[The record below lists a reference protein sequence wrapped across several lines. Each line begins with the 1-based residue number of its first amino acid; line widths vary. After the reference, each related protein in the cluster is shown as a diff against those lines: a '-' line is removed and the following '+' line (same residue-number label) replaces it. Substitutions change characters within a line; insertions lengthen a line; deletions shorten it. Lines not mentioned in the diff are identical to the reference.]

1 MRLDTVVALF
11 ESTVAERSGEPALID
26 ESGTLG
32 YAEVNTRINRL
43 ARSLIAHGV
52 GPDTLVAVAMP
63 KSGDLVVALMAVLKA
78 GGAYLPLDPGYPA
91 QRLAFMQSDARPVL
105 LLRSSAVP
113 PLGSGVPELVVDEP
127 EFRAACAVLPGH
139 DITARERRAVLRPEH
154 LMYVIYTSGSTGT
167 PKGVAV
173 PHAGVRDMAATQAAV
188 LGAGP
193 GDRVLQWASISFD
206 AAFWDVTLALL
217 SGAALVMASAED
229 LLPGRPLRDTLL
241 KYDITHAVLPPV
253 ALSETDAEDVLA
265 GGTVMSTGDSCTP
278 TLVRKWSP
286 GRRMFNGYGPTE
298 VTVGA
303 TVGGP
308 VRAGGDVG
316 IGTPWIGNEVRVL
329 DERLRPVPDGAEG
342 ELYIAGSGLARGY
355 LDRFAATAAK
365 FVADP
370 FGPPGSRMYRTGDRG
385 RRERDGELF
394 FAGRVDGQVKLRGF
408 RVELGEIE
416 TRLASHPAVDVAVA
430 VVRGELADAHVVGYV
445 TATAP
450 VEPGALRAH
459 VAGALPAHMVPAR
472 VQVLERFPTLA
483 NGKIDRAAL
492 PVAPPADAAV
502 DRPEADTARQRVTA
516 GEPGAA
522 GAEGCAAEVCAI
534 VRDVLGI
541 PEAGLGDNF
550 FGLGGHSV
558 QATRLATR
566 IRERFEV
573 ALPIRAVLEAATIG
587 DLAAA
592 VEDRQ
597 RKATG
602 RLL

>member
-1 MRLDTVVALF
+1 MVELF
-11 ESTVAERSGEPALID
+11 ESTVAERGTEPALVD
-26 ESGTLG
+26 EAGTLG
-32 YAEVNTRINRL
+32 YAEVNARVNRL
-43 ARSLIAHGV
+43 ARALIARGV

-63 KSGDLVVALMAVLKA
+63 KSNDLVVALLAVLKA

-91 QRLAFMQSDARPVL
+91 ERLAFMQSDARPVL
-105 LLRSSAVP
+105 LLRPSAVA
-113 PLGSGVPELVVDEP
+113 PLGSRVPELVVDDP
-127 EFRAACAVLPGH
+127 EFRAACAALPGH
-139 DITARERRAVLRPEH
+139 DITPRERLAVLRPAH

-173 PHAGVRDMAATQAAV
+173 PHGGVRDMAATQANV
-188 LGAGP
+188 LRAGP

-217 SGAALVMASAED
+217 SGATLVMAPAED

-253 ALSETDAEDVLA
+253 ALSETEAEDVLA

-278 TLVRKWSP
+278 TLVRKWAP
-286 GRRMFNGYGPTE
+286 GRRMYNGYGPTE

-308 VRAGGDVG
+308 VRAGDDVG
-316 IGTPWIGNEVRVL
+316 IGTPWIGNEVHVL
-329 DERLRPVPDGAEG
+329 DERLRPVPDGTEG

-355 LDRFAATAAK
+355 LDRFASTAAK

-370 FGPPGSRMYRTGDRG
+370 FGPPGSRMYRTGDLG
-385 RRERDGELF
+385 RRERNGELF
-394 FAGRVDGQVKLRGF
+394 FAGRADGQVKLRGF

-445 TATAP
+445 TAAAP
-450 VEPGALRAH
+450 VEPGELRAH
-459 VAGALPAHMVPAR
+459 VAAALPAHMVPA
-472 VQVLERFPTLA
+472 QVAVLDRFPTLA
-483 NGKIDRAAL
+483 NGKIAREAL
-492 PVAPPADAAV
+492 PVPDVSVGPRADAALGA
-502 DRPEADTARQRVTA
+502 RADTALRRADAEEPA
-516 GEPGAA
+516 GDGAD
-522 GAEGCAAEVCAI
+522 GCAAEVCAI

-541 PEAGLGDNF
+541 EEARLGDNF

-573 ALPIRAVLEAATIG
+573 ALPIRAVLEAATIA